1 MSELRLALAGDT
13 MLGRKVADAIRRREA
28 EPLVDAGVVQSVR
41 EADLFVLNLECC
53 IAEQGERWPVAAR
66 GRAAEARVLP
76 HAARR
81 RRRRKVDPPPLPR
94 RLPRTRNAGGG
105 GARTPRRLLA
115 LVTLRALRP
124 SIWAS

>member
-53 IAEQGERWPVAAR
+53 IAEQGERWPDPAKPFLWLR
-66 GRAAEARVLP
+66 RCRPRV
-76 HAARR
+76 
-81 RRRRKVDPPPLPR
+81 
-94 RLPRTRNAGGG
+94 RLSSP
-105 GARTPRRLLA
+105 
-115 LVTLRALRP
+115 VTLRMC
-124 SIWAS
+124 STVSASASSTTSATSSTTTRLIRACAT